1 MVNNNEL
8 KSTTANIMLT
18 VIWCWVDPR
27 RCCHFT

>member
-1 MVNNNEL
+1 MHML
-8 KSTTANIMLT
+8 SYLT